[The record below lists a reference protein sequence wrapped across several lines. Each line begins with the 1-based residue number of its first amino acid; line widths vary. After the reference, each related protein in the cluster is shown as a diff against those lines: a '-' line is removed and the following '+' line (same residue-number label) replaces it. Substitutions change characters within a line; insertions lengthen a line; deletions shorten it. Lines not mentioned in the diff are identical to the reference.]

1 MEGEGIVVQIRADG
15 DGKAL
20 LSMAINEFNSYGF
33 KIANTHNFNVNKP
46 VRKTRYYITFNINFA
61 NILYDDVICAY
72 GDSKYSSREKTAYL
86 NTRITHRYKATFT
99 REVNIL
105 ASNIT

>member
-1 MEGEGIVVQIRADG
+1 MEGEEIIMQIRADG
-15 DGKAL
+15 DGRAL

-46 VRKTRYYITFNINFA
+46 VHKTKYYITFNINFED
-61 NILYDDVICAY
+61 ILYDDVMCSY
-72 GDSKYSSREKTAYL
+72 GDSEYSSREKTAYL
-86 NTRITHRYKATFT
+86 NIRITHKYKATFT

-105 ASNIT
+105 ALNIT

>member
-1 MEGEGIVVQIRADG
+1 MEGEEIIMQIRADG
-15 DGKAL
+15 DGRAL
-20 LSMAINEFNSYGF
+20 LSMTINEFNSYGF

-46 VRKTRYYITFNINFA
+46 VHKTKYYITFNINFED
-61 NILYDDVICAY
+61 ILYDDVMCSY
-72 GDSKYSSREKTAYL
+72 GDSEYSSREKTAYL
-86 NTRITHRYKATFT
+86 NIRITHRYKATFT

>member
-1 MEGEGIVVQIRADG
+1 MQIRADG
-15 DGKAL
+15 DGRAL
-20 LSMAINEFNSYGF
+20 LTMTANEFNSYGF

-46 VRKTRYYITFNINFA
+46 VRKTKYYITFDINFA
-61 NILYDDVICAY
+61 NILYDDVMCSC
-72 GDSKYSSREKTAYL
+72 GDSEYSSIEKTAYL
-86 NTRITHRYKATFT
+86 NIRITNIYKTSFT

>member
-15 DGKAL
+15 NGRAL
-20 LSMAINEFNSYGF
+20 LTMTANEFNSYGF

-46 VRKTRYYITFNINFA
+46 VRKTKYYITFDINFA
-61 NILYDDVICAY
+61 NILYDDVMCSH
-72 GDSKYSSREKTAYL
+72 GDSEYSDREKTAYL
-86 NTRITHRYKATFT
+86 NIRITHRYKATFT